1 MDKFKRKILAHIQH
15 NSEQKIGQLAS
26 EYPRSKPEEREAIMA
41 GILFER
47 DLADSCQMCL
57 VDDEEC

>member
-1 MDKFKRKILAHIQH
+1 MHKFKRKILTHIQL
-15 NSEQKIGQLAS
+15 NSERKIGQLAG

-41 GILFER
+41 GIQFER

-57 VDDEEC
+57 VEDEGC

>member
-1 MDKFKRKILAHIQH
+1 MDKFKRKILALIQR
-15 NSEQKIGQLAS
+15 NSERKIGQLAG

-41 GILFER
+41 GIQFER